1 MKKLYRESKSDGFG
15 KLVIAGV
22 IMTAIQTLSVVA
34 IVVLLLLWVLTQNT
48 TFGWA
53 LLWPIGA
60 IIVNILASLAVAGT
74 ASYKMSKEF

>member
-60 IIVNILASLAVAGT
+60 IIVNILASLAVART